1 MLLLTK
7 GATMD
12 HKTILA
18 AYMARLTDAD
28 IQAIQKASN
37 AWTMAA
43 LNYGNLA
50 QDKARAA
57 FYAMVCNAVENLADY
72 DKRQIEQI
80 VNSSV

>member
-1 MLLLTK
+1 M
-7 GATMD
+7 MD
-12 HKTILA
+12 HRTILA

-28 IQAIQKASN
+28 IEAIQKASH

-43 LNYGNLA
+43 LNYGNSA
-50 QDKARAA
+50 QDKARAG

-80 VNSSV
+80 VNSAI